1 MKKSKIWDNLKE
13 KWNEDKEEFLGK
25 LPPQVR
31 NTVEN
36 EKFLMGAMG
45 VIVLGAGFYMN
56 FLPYE
61 ETVAFKAQLQ
71 KIKNDSRTL
80 TSKEKSLTKLF
91 AENTKKSKSDVENY
105 EMIKKQLFAVE
116 FKDPLEVVEYAQGPL
131 NNLGMDLNSVGQI
144 EIIAEK
150 LDGTENKKVDN
161 SSNGTIASDENTLP
175 KVEVSYNITSGYD
188 DIAEFF
194 TELETGEAFVQFRN
208 NPIELA
214 LKGDVVAATFKLS
227 GYADKLTLGDTSAK
241 EALETDDRSLKN
253 QFFNKATNQGLRRD
267 ITKAVVSQ
275 LRGRYHGV
283 LHFKDGKSMAFT
295 DGRHFKLANLDRE
308 KEKWYM
314 PSIKDNQDS
323 YQISFKDRETGE
335 IIDYRVKKNTK

>member
-1 MKKSKIWDNLKE
+1 SKFLDNLKV
-13 KWNEDKEEFLGK
+13 KWNEDKDEFLSK

-31 NTVEN
+31 EVLEN
-36 EKFLMGAMG
+36 EKFLMGVMG
-45 VIVLGAGFYMN
+45 AIALGAGFYMN
-56 FLPYE
+56 YLPYQATQE
-61 ETVAFKAQLQ
+61 LKTQLNKVQGETK
-71 KIKNDSRTL
+71 TL
-80 TSKEKSLTKLF
+80 MAKEKSLTKLF
-91 AENTKKSKSDVENY
+91 TENSEKSKSDVENY

-131 NNLGMDLNSVGQI
+131 NSLGMDLNSVGQI

-150 LDGTENKKVDN
+150 LDGTENQKIDN
-161 SSNGTIASDENTLP
+161 TSNGTIASDENTLP
-175 KVEVSYNITSGYD
+175 KVEVSYNITSDYD
-188 DIAEFF
+188 SIAEFF

-214 LKGDVVAATFKLS
+214 LKGDVVAANFKLS
-227 GYADKLTLGDTSAK
+227 GYADKLTLGETSAK

-283 LHFKDGKSMAFT
+283 LHFKDGRSLAFT
-295 DGRHFKLANLDRE
+295 NGKSFKLANLDRE

-314 PSIKDNQDS
+314 PSIKENQDS
-323 YQISFKDRETGE
+323 YQISFKERETGE
-335 IIDYRVKKNTK
+335 IIDYKVKKNTK